1 MKKYIKILLLVFMGL
16 VQSCTINSE
25 TMFHKDQTMSISME
39 VNAGSLYKMLEDMP
53 NLAEKQSD
61 SVSQKAKMD
70 VKKMLSKEWKS
81 IYQLSEEE
89 GKPIPP
95 DSVKLAKKLFLKGLY
110 TDEKP
115 SGFAIKMEKFSR
127 DDLEEITKHKEME
140 MVAPLMK
147 SPMDWDGKKLT
158 LDMEQMMSPLGDK
171 NIPKGENAEL
181 VDKMLD
187 NLMLLDIQYNDVY
200 RFENKIIS
208 VKGKHKN
215 FEKIDDYSVKISFDM
230 KDFGKKQKGKKNK
243 TIVIITE

>member
-53 NLAEKQSD
+53 SLAEKKSD

-115 SGFAIKMEKFSR
+115 SGFAIKMEKISR
-127 DDLEEITKHKEME
+127 EDLEEITKHKEME

-147 SPMDWDGKKLT
+147 SPMDWDGKQLT
-158 LDMEQMMSPLGDK
+158 LDMEQIMPPLGEK
-171 NIPKGENAEL
+171 KTLKGSNNEL
-181 VDKMLD
+181 AQKMME
-187 NLMLLDIQYNDVY
+187 NLMLLDIQYNDIY
-200 RFENKIIS
+200 RFENKIVS

-215 FEKIDDYSVKISFDM
+215 FEKIDDYTVRIRFDM